1 MNKMDVIA
9 YKGFLITDD
18 QVLKRVINQLNKDL
32 ALSGLSYRFS
42 DNINFNSFYKEL
54 MDWIESA
61 IIKNEAL
68 FIGFLYRVDIKDQEL
83 NKNKLFDI
91 ENLAK
96 SVLKR
101 ELQKIILRS
110 KIE

>member
-1 MNKMDVIA
+1 MDIIA

-54 MDWIESA
+54 MDWIESS

-83 NKNKLFDI
+83 NKNKQFDI

>member
-1 MNKMDVIA
+1 MDIIA

-54 MDWIESA
+54 MDWIEIS

-83 NKNKLFDI
+83 NKNKQFDI

>member
-1 MNKMDVIA
+1 MNKMDIIA

-54 MDWIESA
+54 MDWIESS

-83 NKNKLFDI
+83 NKNKQFDI

>member
-83 NKNKLFDI
+83 NKNKQFDI

>member
-1 MNKMDVIA
+1 MDVIA
-9 YKGFLITDD
+9 YRGVLITDS
-18 QVLKRVINQLNKDL
+18 QVLKKVINQLNKDL

-54 MDWIESA
+54 MDWIEIS

-83 NKNKLFDI
+83 NKNKQFDI

>member
-1 MNKMDVIA
+1 MNKMDIIA

-54 MDWIESA
+54 MDWIEIS

-83 NKNKLFDI
+83 NKNKQFDI

>member
-1 MNKMDVIA
+1 MDIIA

-32 ALSGLSYRFS
+32 ALSGLSYSFS

-54 MDWIESA
+54 MDWIESS